1 MLRNKRQDYVKPF
14 TIFTR
19 PKQQSGNNYF
29 VLHTLIHFW
38 YYYANCHI
46 RFSMLDFFFLFSRLQ
61 IKLFST
67 LDYPHY

>member
-1 MLRNKRQDYVKPF
+1 MYVKPF
-14 TIFTR
+14 TISTR

-29 VLHTLIHFW
+29 DLHKLIHFW

-46 RFSMLDFFFLFSRLQ
+46 RFFNAGYFFFCSFSRLQ